1 MISRDEIQNFVDQVV
16 HRFRPVAVI
25 LFGSYAYGHPTKD
38 SDVDLLVVMP
48 HRGSGPDV
56 ATKIRL
62 ACQHDFA
69 MDLIVRRPAEIRR
82 RLRMGDS
89 FLREV
94 TAKGIVL
101 HENHDARMD

>member
-1 MISRDEIQNFVDQVV
+1 MISRAEIQSFVDQVV
-16 HRFRPVAVI
+16 YRFRPMTVI
-25 LFGSYAYGHPTKD
+25 LFGSYAYGRPTKD

-62 ACQHDFA
+62 ACPRKFA

-94 TAKGIVL
+94 TLKGIVL
-101 HENHDARMD
+101 HENPDARMG